1 MTAAPPAGYLS
12 ITRRN
17 LDLEDYI
24 DIARRHIGWILGPAF
39 AGLVISIVV
48 AFLIPNTYVSTAEL
62 EITPAQVSDALVP
75 AAVTQQLTDR
85 IISMENQILSRTSL
99 SQIIQDPKLDLYRRE
114 RAKAPLDDVIDE
126 MQKNVHVE
134 LRGLDASGRHASA
147 FRISFSYPDRMKA
160 HDTVA
165 MLVTKFTNANQT
177 AQRQVQQTVNGF
189 TSSQVADAKANL
201 DRLDQTLTKFRQANP
216 GRLPEQVGINI
227 SELNTLNGQLAGIN
241 DALNRRSQDK
251 ANLQTR
257 LQTVN
262 AQIDNYRLFEQTS
275 GDLGSPAGLQNERI
289 IQRNSTIAN
298 METDLAIMR
307 KTFKDNYPDI
317 RGTEQRIAVL
327 RAERDD
333 LVKKQ
338 QQEQQKRQDDLAKKK
353 DTDKLVGGNLN
364 FASSV
369 TNLKG
374 ESNAIKTQLKLI
386 DQDIANLE
394 KARASVTKEIEGYK
408 ARLAATSGIEAE
420 YQEMLRQEQ
429 LANSK
434 YEDLLR
440 KQQIVDENGE
450 LVQRQAGEQ
459 LTDLDP
465 PSLPDK
471 PSKPN
476 RYQVVGIGFMVS
488 LMVGLALAGVQE
500 ARDSS
505 LKNLKDVRAYTNL
518 PVLSSIPLLENSLLV
533 KQKRRLAYVA
543 WSAGIIVGVIAVS
556 CALYYHFYVA
566 A

>member
-1 MTAAPPAGYLS
+1 M
-12 ITRRN
+12 
-17 LDLEDYI
+17 
-24 DIARRHIGWILGPAF
+24 
-39 AGLVISIVV
+39 
-48 AFLIPNTYVSTAEL
+48 
-62 EITPAQVSDALVP
+62 
-75 AAVTQQLTDR
+75 QL
-85 IISMENQILSRTSL
+85 
-99 SQIIQDPKLDLYRRE
+99 
-114 RAKAPLDDVIDE
+114 
-126 MQKNVHVE
+126 
-134 LRGLDASGRHASA
+134 
-147 FRISFSYPDRMKA
+147 
-160 HDTVA
+160 
-165 MLVTKFTNANQT
+165 
-177 AQRQVQQTVNGF
+177 
-189 TSSQVADAKANL
+189 
-201 DRLDQTLTKFRQANP
+201 
-216 GRLPEQVGINI
+216 
-227 SELNTLNGQLAGIN
+227 
-241 DALNRRSQDK
+241 
-251 ANLQTR
+251 
-257 LQTVN
+257 
-262 AQIDNYRLFEQTS
+262 
-275 GDLGSPAGLQNERI
+275 
-289 IQRNSTIAN
+289 NSTIAN

-307 KTFKDNYPDI
+307 KTFKDTYPDI

-327 RAERDD
+327 RGERDD
-333 LVKKQ
+333 LLKKQ
-338 QQEQQKRQDDLAKKK
+338 QQEQQKREDDLAKKK
-353 DTDKLVGGNLN
+353 DNDKLPLGNLN

-369 TNLKG
+369 TNLRG
-374 ESNAIKTQLKLI
+374 EANAIKTQLKLI
-386 DQDIANLE
+386 DQDIANFE

-434 YEDLLR
+434 YENLLR

>member
-1 MTAAPPAGYLS
+1 
-12 ITRRN
+12 
-17 LDLEDYI
+17 
-24 DIARRHIGWILGPAF
+24 
-39 AGLVISIVV
+39 
-48 AFLIPNTYVSTAEL
+48 
-62 EITPAQVSDALVP
+62 
-75 AAVTQQLTDR
+75 
-85 IISMENQILSRTSL
+85 
-99 SQIIQDPKLDLYRRE
+99 
-114 RAKAPLDDVIDE
+114 
-126 MQKNVHVE
+126 KNVHVE

-177 AQRQVQQTVNGF
+177 AQHQVMQTVNGF

-201 DRLDQTLTKFRQANP
+201 DRLDQALTKFRQANP
-216 GRLPEQVGINI
+216 GRLPEQTGINI

-275 GDLGSPAGLQNERI
+275 ADSGSPQGVQNERI
-289 IQRNSTIAN
+289 IQLNSTIAN

-307 KTFKDNYPDI
+307 KTFKETYPDI

-338 QQEQQKRQDDLAKKK
+338 QQQQQKREDDLAKKK
-353 DTDKLVGGNLN
+353 DTDKLPLGNLN

-369 TNLKG
+369 TNLRG
-374 ESNAIKTQLKLI
+374 EANAIKTQLKLI
-386 DQDIANLE
+386 DQDIANFE

-434 YEDLLR
+434 YE
-440 KQQIVDENGE
+440 N
-450 LVQRQAGEQ
+450 
-459 LTDLDP
+459 
-465 PSLPDK
+465 
-471 PSKPN
+471 
-476 RYQVVGIGFMVS
+476 
-488 LMVGLALAGVQE
+488 
-500 ARDSS
+500 
-505 LKNLKDVRAYTNL
+505 
-518 PVLSSIPLLENSLLV
+518 
-533 KQKRRLAYVA
+533 
-543 WSAGIIVGVIAVS
+543 
-556 CALYYHFYVA
+556 
-566 A
+566 